1 MSPNARNNAR
11 LLLATALLAGAA
23 FSSGCSSSKDSRVKA
38 LRSDPTPE
46 MKTLYQRKDDV
57 NNALAI
63 YFNEMDRMFW
73 QDMGRAFYTD
83 RPSRLTPEPTP
94 Y

>member
-1 MSPNARNNAR
+1 MSPNARNNTR
-11 LLLATALLAGAA
+11 LFLASALIAGVAI
-23 FSSGCSSSKDSRVKA
+23 SSGCSSSKDKRVVK
-38 LRSDPTPE
+38 LRQDPTPE
-46 MKTLYQRKDDV
+46 MSTLYQRKDDV